1 MVNKENKSIK
11 VNKKELITMLPKEVI
26 DLLPNKNGD
35 DVFTHLSIEEL
46 KQLGLLFNIDILCQI
61 YQKDN
66 DLYLRVVPDYF
77 ITLK

>member
-1 MVNKENKSIK
+1 MVNKENKPIK
-11 VNKKELITMLPKEVI
+11 VNKNELIAMLPKEVI

-35 DVFTHLSIEEL
+35 DVFTHLSTEEL

-61 YQKDN
+61 YQKDDN
-66 DLYLRVVPDYF
+66 LYLRAIPNYY